1 MKSHN
6 FRNLKV
12 WQQAMDLVTDVYKH
26 SASFPKEEMFGLTA
40 QIRRSAVSVPS
51 NIAEGS
57 AKSSE
62 KDFARFLEISMGS
75 SFEVETQ
82 LIIANRLNMLSSQD
96 FELLLAKLQEIQRM
110 ITGLSKSLTSSL

>member
-12 WQQAMDLVTDVYKH
+12 WQQSMDLVTEVYKH
-26 SASFPKEEMFGLTA
+26 SSQFPKEEMFGLTS
-40 QIRRSAVSVPS
+40 QLRRSAVSVPS
-51 NIAEGS
+51 NIAEGF

-75 SFEVETQ
+75 SYEVETQ
-82 LIIANRLNMLSSQD
+82 LIIANRLSMLSTED
-96 FELLLAKLQEIQRM
+96 FNLMLEKLQEVQRM
-110 ITGLSKSLTSSL
+110 ISGLSKSLTSNF

>member
-1 MKSHN
+1 MKNHN

-12 WQQAMDLVTDVYKH
+12 WQQSIELVVDVYKH
-26 SASFPKEEMFGLTA
+26 SKHFPKEEMFGLTS

-62 KDFARFLEISMGS
+62 KDFARYLEISMGS
-75 SFEVETQ
+75 SYEVETQ
-82 LIIANRLNMLSSQD
+82 LIIANRLSMLPSKEFDQMID
-96 FELLLAKLQEIQRM
+96 DIHEVQRM
-110 ITGLSKSLTSSL
+110 IAGLSKSLSSNF